1 MKLSTN
7 SSLFIISAVPL
18 MLIFVFASYF
28 FYKSFAD
35 YSKIQSLTTQF
46 DNSRELN
53 KVLEELGRERGL
65 TAAFLGSGGAI
76 GSGEVLKKQRVAT
89 DTAISTFK
97 RKASEFEERG
107 NFLSQLIGYK
117 NEELKNNN
125 TKILSLLGKL
135 PEIRTVIDQKKPS
148 FVNLYDEYYRN
159 IDIQYAVS
167 QQAISKFFTQPDIST
182 WATTLANTYSSL
194 MNTISERDYVIENI
208 VASRSMNTKTIQRW
222 KDFSNASRLPVYTY
236 LPASNAKNEIQKILD
251 NVETKNI
258 LNDTDRLD
266 LLLQQDALSGQ
277 YRMSFIEWF
286 TIMTQKYN
294 VTKEIIVKID
304 SELNKVAIANV
315 AAGKQILYISAVIWA
330 FTLVLIFFSAS
341 VSRKFSKNVKELGK
355 VIGRIGELSN
365 QEQNIDIQSS
375 EGITKAYGLIQ
386 DALDLVTYQKEAAE
400 DANKAKSIFL
410 ANMSHEIRTPLN
422 GVIGFTELLR
432 NTELDEEQQDY
443 VDTIEQSS
451 ENLLTII
458 NNILDVSKIESNK
471 VELED
476 ILFNPIQ
483 DFESAVEIYVAKA
496 TEKNIDIL
504 LYIDP
509 TLIHH
514 LYGDI
519 TKIKEVLINL
529 MSNAVKF
536 TPEGGMIA
544 VEIVRVKS
552 DNPNEATVNFSVED
566 TGVGIA
572 EDKLINVF
580 NAFSQ
585 ADSTITR
592 KYGGTGLGLTIS
604 SKYVAMMGG
613 KLEVKSTLGK
623 GTRFYFTLTFK
634 ETQKT
639 NAENMFD
646 GIKQLSCAMFAEQS
660 DVMFNN
666 IFKNYIEHFGAKI
679 SIFYDKNEFLNSA
692 DSGKFNV
699 LATRFKNFDSIKDS
713 VKLPLLLSLK
723 PKELQSITITNPNVF
738 TISEPVN
745 VSKLVKVVGRI
756 SKAGAVPGLRGDSG
770 FESSNLKDIIQNSLK
785 KQGEPEIKISEPV
798 AEQVIE
804 EVSEPEISVAQEEI
818 KPLDI
823 SLDDNLFSQKAVETE
838 PETLS
843 AESEPKIEIPVEPVV
858 TEPVVHEPE
867 IKVVNEVQSDEE
879 EAAKF
884 DEPISLVIP
893 DETSK
898 VKIEPVVE
906 SVKSQEPEV
915 VTEEAVKP
923 VDFEIPVEKVAAES
937 EIVEEKIPEPEII
950 KSEPAIKETIKPKTK
965 VVTEYVDKTEIVEE
979 TIMVDEEFEEP
990 VTTYEIVEKPET
1002 VMVEVEE
1009 EVIEEIDDPNA
1020 ASSGAAGGGDDV
1032 PLLKRTYNANILIAE
1047 DNEINQKLMKH
1058 TLSSFKANLT
1068 IVENG
1073 LLALEARKSGD
1084 FDLVFMDISMPV
1096 MDGIEATKQI
1106 KQYEQENNLK
1116 HIPIVA
1122 VTANALKGDRERF
1135 MSQGLDEYCTK
1146 PIKKDI
1152 LASML
1157 DMFIKNK
1164 RSDGAGAAA
1173 ATNEPPKKI
1182 KVKRKIKK
1190 QVPKTVIKKVKVPKT
1205 VIKKVVKKVPKV
1217 VKKEIT
1223 KKVPVQK
1230 VVEIPV
1236 EQVSTID
1243 TFSENLNKTLNIKPD
1258 IEQKVE
1264 SKPINAEIFK
1274 DVLLY
1279 KNNPIENRIFA
1290 SILNHMELS
1299 VDMVESFDEFVKK
1312 VKESGY
1318 KLSLIDDKVPNFDA
1332 SLLQNSIDLSPSDI
1346 KSVVFTDNV
1355 SKNTLKGKF
1364 NDVIKYGINKT
1375 QLENIVNKYIG

>member
-1 MKLSTN
+1 M
-7 SSLFIISAVPL
+7 
-18 MLIFVFASYF
+18 
-28 FYKSFAD
+28 
-35 YSKIQSLTTQF
+35 
-46 DNSRELN
+46 
-53 KVLEELGRERGL
+53 
-65 TAAFLGSGGAI
+65 
-76 GSGEVLKKQRVAT
+76 
-89 DTAISTFK
+89 
-97 RKASEFEERG
+97 
-107 NFLSQLIGYK
+107 
-117 NEELKNNN
+117 
-125 TKILSLLGKL
+125 
-135 PEIRTVIDQKKPS
+135 
-148 FVNLYDEYYRN
+148 
-159 IDIQYAVS
+159 
-167 QQAISKFFTQPDIST
+167 
-182 WATTLANTYSSL
+182 
-194 MNTISERDYVIENI
+194 
-208 VASRSMNTKTIQRW
+208 
-222 KDFSNASRLPVYTY
+222 
-236 LPASNAKNEIQKILD
+236 
-251 NVETKNI
+251 
-258 LNDTDRLD
+258 
-266 LLLQQDALSGQ
+266 
-277 YRMSFIEWF
+277 
-286 TIMTQKYN
+286 
-294 VTKEIIVKID
+294 
-304 SELNKVAIANV
+304 
-315 AAGKQILYISAVIWA
+315 
-330 FTLVLIFFSAS
+330 
-341 VSRKFSKNVKELGK
+341 
-355 VIGRIGELSN
+355 
-365 QEQNIDIQSS
+365 
-375 EGITKAYGLIQ
+375 
-386 DALDLVTYQKEAAE
+386 
-400 DANKAKSIFL
+400 
-410 ANMSHEIRTPLN
+410 
-422 GVIGFTELLR
+422 
-432 NTELDEEQQDY
+432 
-443 VDTIEQSS
+443 
-451 ENLLTII
+451 
-458 NNILDVSKIESNK
+458 
-471 VELED
+471 
-476 ILFNPIQ
+476 
-483 DFESAVEIYVAKA
+483 
-496 TEKNIDIL
+496 
-504 LYIDP
+504 
-509 TLIHH
+509 
-514 LYGDI
+514 
-519 TKIKEVLINL
+519 
-529 MSNAVKF
+529 
-536 TPEGGMIA
+536 
-544 VEIVRVKS
+544 
-552 DNPNEATVNFSVED
+552 
-566 TGVGIA
+566 
-572 EDKLINVF
+572 
-580 NAFSQ
+580 
-585 ADSTITR
+585 
-592 KYGGTGLGLTIS
+592 
-604 SKYVAMMGG
+604 
-613 KLEVKSTLGK
+613 
-623 GTRFYFTLTFK
+623 
-634 ETQKT
+634 
-639 NAENMFD
+639 
-646 GIKQLSCAMFAEQS
+646 
-660 DVMFNN
+660 
-666 IFKNYIEHFGAKI
+666 
-679 SIFYDKNEFLNSA
+679 
-692 DSGKFNV
+692 
-699 LATRFKNFDSIKDS
+699 
-713 VKLPLLLSLK
+713 
-723 PKELQSITITNPNVF
+723 
-738 TISEPVN
+738 
-745 VSKLVKVVGRI
+745 VV
-756 SKAGAVPGLRGDSG
+756 
-770 FESSNLKDIIQNSLK
+770 
-785 KQGEPEIKISEPV
+785 
-798 AEQVIE
+798 
-804 EVSEPEISVAQEEI
+804 
-818 KPLDI
+818 
-823 SLDDNLFSQKAVETE
+823 
-838 PETLS
+838 
-843 AESEPKIEIPVEPVV
+843 
-858 TEPVVHEPE
+858 
-867 IKVVNEVQSDEE
+867 
-879 EAAKF
+879 
-884 DEPISLVIP
+884 P

-898 VKIEPVVE
+898 VEIEPVVE

-950 KSEPAIKETIKPKTK
+950 KSEPAIKETVKPKTK

-1020 ASSGAAGGGDDV
+1020 ASSGLAGGGDDV

-1243 TFSENLNKTLNIKPD
+1243 TFSENLNKTLNIKSD